1 MKRKIISALLAAMVL
16 LLSGCGSFL
25 HREYSVVEPHSSDYY
40 ENEDVLRAESY
51 QDVVND
57 LLLLVGEQEKTGT
70 VWLYRG
76 AEELDA
82 AAIAERACQEVQK
95 QTPLGAYAVEYITY
109 KVDNTPRNY
118 IAIEL
123 TLGYRRTAQQMDAI
137 VHATSISALPD
148 LLNAAAQNH
157 TAELTV
163 QMNYFENQQ
172 AEVLSIVQQVQRA
185 QQGETADPWQV
196 NFYPEGANVGI
207 IEIILKK

>member
-1 MKRKIISALLAAMVL
+1 MKLRVLACLASICLLTGCASL
-16 LLSGCGSFL
+16 LE
-25 HREYSVVEPHSSDYY
+25 REYSAAEPHSSKFW
-40 ENEDVLRAESY
+40 ESEAAGTLRAENY